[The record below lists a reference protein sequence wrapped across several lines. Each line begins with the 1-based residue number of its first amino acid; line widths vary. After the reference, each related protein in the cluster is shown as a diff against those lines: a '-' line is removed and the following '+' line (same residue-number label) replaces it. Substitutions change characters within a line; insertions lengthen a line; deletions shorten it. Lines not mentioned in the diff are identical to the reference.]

1 MNVLTAESDRSLS
14 IACIT
19 NNVGVNGQDTS
30 ASEQFHS
37 PAAERDAQYQYH
49 SDVSPKPG
57 DVLTA
62 ALSYAARGWQVI
74 PLHSPRQDGCS
85 CKSRRCQRVGK
96 HPRTRHGLKDATTD
110 PTQIRKWFKM
120 WPDANVGIV
129 TGKESGLVVLDVDDG
144 GECRGSD
151 TLAGLLQTHND
162 SVSTMI
168 VSTGNGR
175 HIYYR
180 HPGGTVKNSA
190 GQLGVGLDVRA
201 DGGYVV
207 AAPSRHVNG
216 RTYTIEQDLEVED
229 LPDRL
234 RAMIDARMPNQSA
247 IELIGPYGLSR
258 LEPTIEGSRNN
269 ELFKL
274 ACRLRGREGMEQR
287 DLERVLMSYNEEIC
301 VPPLGIEEVL
311 QIVASA
317 CRYPVEKTAEKSLKR
332 QNENPLY
339 WFRFDVRHWFSDQNL
354 NAMRDDQTGWH
365 IRLIVFA
372 WNKGGFLTSDPA
384 QLWRLAGAKSCSHFI
399 KHCSLVLADF
409 DMVTECD
416 GTVVLRHRFMAAEYA
431 ATLQKWMQK
440 VSSGKK
446 GGGSGALGVLSKVD
460 GCADVMPWPEQ
471 NSFDISACAA
481 ESYDEYLT
489 PQEVAAILK
498 ISTDSVIRRFKSR
511 PGVIDLGSSETRF
524 KRRYRVFR
532 IPRQTLERF
541 ILENRICA

>member
-1 MNVLTAESDRSLS
+1 
-14 IACIT
+14 
-19 NNVGVNGQDTS
+19 
-30 ASEQFHS
+30 
-37 PAAERDAQYQYH
+37 
-49 SDVSPKPG
+49 
-57 DVLTA
+57 
-62 ALSYAARGWQVI
+62 
-74 PLHSPRQDGCS
+74 
-85 CKSRRCQRVGK
+85 
-96 HPRTRHGLKDATTD
+96 
-110 PTQIRKWFKM
+110 
-120 WPDANVGIV
+120 
-129 TGKESGLVVLDVDDG
+129 
-144 GECRGSD
+144 
-151 TLAGLLQTHND
+151 
-162 SVSTMI
+162 MI

-207 AAPSRHVNG
+207 AAPSRH
-216 RTYTIEQDLEVED
+216 
-229 LPDRL
+229 
-234 RAMIDARMPNQSA
+234 
-247 IELIGPYGLSR
+247 
-258 LEPTIEGSRNN
+258 
-269 ELFKL
+269 
-274 ACRLRGREGMEQR
+274 
-287 DLERVLMSYNEEIC
+287 
-301 VPPLGIEEVL
+301 VL

-399 KHCSLVLADF
+399 KHCSLGLADF

-416 GTVVLRHRFMAAEYA
+416 GIVVLRHRFMAAEYA

-460 GCADVMPWPEQ
+460 GCADVVPWPEQ
-471 NSFDISACAA
+471 NSFDIQACADESPAKFLTA
-481 ESYDEYLT
+481 EEAAAYLGGLNSRT
-489 PQEVAAILK
+489 LTRWAREAICSHSHWRGQAEALAL
-498 ISTDSVIRRFKSR
+498 
-511 PGVIDLGSSETRF
+511 PA
-524 KRRYRVFR
+524 
-532 IPRQTLERF
+532 
-541 ILENRICA
+541 NRS